1 MRKFEFES
9 CGRSMRWHEWLAGL
23 LLLSLA
29 AGVRA
34 ENIYKCIDAHGDIAY
49 QATGCAAQQTQSVIA
64 IAAPPR
70 YTPAPHYLVEHALTA
85 PLARSA
91 HVASRDRG
99 AKEMAFECRASD
111 GRLFYRLGA
120 CPHSI
125 AAETTNAAAK
135 SRGRNAGKSNGT
147 ANVASRP
154 IPREQA
160 CHEIH
165 RAGAIGRDGHEFDE
179 QVSTYERNLGHDPC
193 KS

>member
-1 MRKFEFES
+1 MHKIEFES

-23 LLLSLA
+23 LLLGLA
-29 AGVRA
+29 AGARA
-34 ENIYKCIDAHGDIAY
+34 ENVYKCVDAHGDVAY
-49 QATGCAAQQTQSVIA
+49 QATGCAAQQTQSIIA

-70 YTPAPHYLVEHALTA
+70 SVAPPHYVVEHTRAA
-85 PLARSA
+85 PPARIA
-91 HVASRDRG
+91 HVTARDRG
-99 AKEMAFECRASD
+99 PRETAFECRASD

-125 AAETTNAAAK
+125 AAEITHAATK
-135 SRGRNAGKSNGT
+135 SRGRNAGKNAGT

-179 QVSTYERNLGHDPC
+179 HVSTYERDLGHDPC